1 MKNNIPTKSRNSSK
15 PAQSDSRHGG
25 LRWLVALIVLAI
37 SCVPFLPIL
46 SNQFVDWDDFAN
58 LVDNPHFKGLGSA
71 QLNWM
76 FTTFHMGHYQPLSWM
91 TFGFDYLL
99 WGMDPFGYH
108 LTNIILHV
116 ANTGLFYFVSRR
128 LLSIALCL
136 ADDEKNSQLNL
147 SAAVSALLF
156 GMHPLRVESVAW
168 ATERRDVLSGFF
180 YLLTIYCYIRSTD
193 DQPSR
198 AHRRWLGAAIAGHA
212 LSLLSK
218 GTAMT
223 LPAVLLLLDIY
234 PLRRLKGRIVDW
246 FKPASRRVLS
256 EKLPFVF
263 LAGVF
268 AIIALLAQNSTG
280 ALKTLEQYDLTSR
293 IGQIFFATMFYLW
306 KSLAPVRLSALYEL
320 PPHVATLA
328 WIFILSGVGFVAI
341 SIVLFSLR
349 RRWPAVLASWAYY
362 IIILAPVSGIAQS
375 GPQLVAD
382 RYSYLAC
389 LSWAV
394 LVGGWSFRFWPS
406 AGLNQTSRSFS
417 AVTIT
422 AAIAVLFV
430 LGILTWNQTK
440 VWQNPRTLWQHA
452 IVIGS
457 NSGIA
462 YYNLGKIFEAEG
474 ETDQS
479 IELYRRAISINP
491 EYAKA
496 HHNLANLLLGKGI
509 QTEALGHYRRALQI
523 NPEDPDTHTALGVL
537 YDIRGDLAAALEE
550 FHKALRLDPN
560 HARAFFNVGRVLAQ
574 KGDLE
579 QAASNYRQAAR
590 LDPGE
595 AIIQIG
601 LADVLARQGDLE
613 SATSHLV
620 TAVKLNPDSADAHI
634 LLARALAAQGKKE
647 AAEKHYLQALKIM
660 RSPAA
665 GDRR

>member
-1 MKNNIPTKSRNSSK
+1 MKNNIATKSKKSSK
-15 PAQSDSRHGG
+15 PAQSEARHAG
-25 LRWLVALIVLAI
+25 LRWLVALIVAAI
-37 SCVPFLPIL
+37 SCAPFLPIL
-46 SNQFVDWDDFAN
+46 SNQFVDWDDFLN
-58 LVDNPHFKGLGSA
+58 FVNNPHYKGLGSA
-71 QLNWM
+71 QLKWM
-76 FTTFHMGHYQPLSWM
+76 FTTFYMGHYQPLSWI
-91 TFGFDYLL
+91 TLGFDYLL

-108 LTNIILHV
+108 LTSMILHA
-116 ANTGLFYFVSRR
+116 ANTSLFYFVSRR
-128 LLSIALCL
+128 LLSIALFL
-136 ADDEKNSQLNL
+136 ADDEKKWQLNL
-147 SAAVSALLF
+147 SAAFSALLF

-180 YLLTIYCYIRSTD
+180 YLLTIYCYIRSTGH
-193 DQPSR
+193 QP
-198 AHRRWLGAAIAGHA
+198 HRVRLRWLGAAIAGHA

-234 PLRRLKGRIVDW
+234 PLRRLKGRMVDW
-246 FKPASRRVLS
+246 FKPASRSVLL
-256 EKLPFVF
+256 EKLPFFV

-268 AIIALLAQNSTG
+268 AIIALLAQHSGG
-280 ALKTLEQYDLTSR
+280 ALKTLQQYDLATR
-293 IGQIFFATMFYLW
+293 IGQMFFATMFYLW
-306 KSLAPVRLSALYEL
+306 KSLAPVRLSAIYEL
-320 PPHVATLA
+320 PPRVSTWA

-341 SIVLFSLR
+341 SMVLFSLR
-349 RRWPAVLASWAYY
+349 RWWPAVLASWAYY
-362 IIILAPVSGIAQS
+362 IIVLAPVSGIAQS
-375 GPQLVAD
+375 GTQLVAD

-406 AGLNQTSRSFS
+406 ADSNQTSRSFS
-417 AVTIT
+417 AVSIT

-440 VWQNPRTLWQHA
+440 VWQNTRTLWQHA
-452 IVIGS
+452 IVS
-457 NSGIA
+457 NSSIA
-462 YYNLGKIFEAEG
+462 HYNLGKTFQEEG

-496 HHNLANLLLGKGI
+496 HHSLANLLLEKGI
-509 QTEALGHYRRALQI
+509 QTEALAHYRRALQI
-523 NPEDPDTHTALGVL
+523 QPNPDTHTALGVL
-537 YDIRGDLAAALEE
+537 YEMRGDSAAALAE
-550 FHKALRLDPN
+550 FHKALQLDPN
-560 HARAFFNVGRVLAQ
+560 YARAFFNVGKVLAQ

-595 AIIQIG
+595 AIIQIS
-601 LADVLARQGDLE
+601 LAEVLARQGDLE

-620 TAVKLNPDSADAHI
+620 AAVKLKPDSADAHI
-634 LLARALAAQGKKE
+634 LLARALAGQGKKDE
-647 AAEKHYLQALKIM
+647 AEKHYLQALKIM
-660 RSPAA
+660 RSPPA